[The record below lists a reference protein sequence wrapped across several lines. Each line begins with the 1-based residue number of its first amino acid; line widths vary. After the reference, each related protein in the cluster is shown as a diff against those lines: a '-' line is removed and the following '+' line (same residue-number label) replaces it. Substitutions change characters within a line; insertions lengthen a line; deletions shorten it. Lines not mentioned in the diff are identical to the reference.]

1 MRPDLFWFGGH
12 NTRLVA
18 HGRGFNVLGI
28 TMARKLLIIDAA
40 ALGYDLL
47 ERHGATEIAGL
58 TFQPAETVFPAVTC
72 TVQASFRTAALPE
85 KHGMVGNGLFFRDLR
100 RPMFWEQ
107 SSRLVAG
114 ERIWSGLR
122 GRGGKVGMLFWQQ
135 SLGEDVDVLLS
146 PAPIHKHHGG
156 MIQDCYSR
164 PDWLYRR
171 LCDDLGS
178 PFKLQHYWGPL
189 ASYKA
194 GDWIAQAARCVLA
207 NPDLGLDVCLLY
219 LPTLDYDLQR
229 AGPGGPKA
237 AKALD
242 GLKGQLSWLLET
254 AGEFGCDVIVFGDYA
269 MAEVTARCVLPNLA
283 LREAGLLRTRLV
295 RGMLYPDFH
304 GSRALAVVDHE
315 IAHVYV
321 PDPADVEPVR
331 KTLAALPGVAE
342 VLDAAALARRGVGHG
357 NAGELVI
364 VAEEGTWLAYPWWTE
379 GKEAPDYATHV
390 DIHNKPGYDPC
401 ELFFGWP
408 PMSISRDPGKVRG
421 THGRAGPDRRVA
433 WASTVD
439 LPGPPATLLE
449 LAAAVKAI
457 LDEQA

>member
-1 MRPDLFWFGGH
+1 
-12 NTRLVA
+12 
-18 HGRGFNVLGI
+18 
-28 TMARKLLIIDAA
+28 MARKLLIVEAA

-47 ERHGATEIAGL
+47 ERRGATEIAGL

-72 TVQASFRTAALPE
+72 TVQASFRTAGLPE
-85 KHGMVGNGLFFRDLR
+85 RHGMVSNGLFHRGLG

-114 ERIWSGLR
+114 ERVWSGLR
-122 GRGGKVGMLFWQQ
+122 RRGGRVGMLFWQQ

-164 PDWLYRR
+164 PDSLYTR

-194 GDWIAQAARCVLA
+194 GDWIARAARCALTRHDLA
-207 NPDLGLDVCLLY
+207 LDVCLLY

-229 AGPGGPKA
+229 AGTDGPKA
-237 AKALD
+237 AKALE
-242 GLKGQLSWLLET
+242 GLKGQLGWLLET
-254 AGEFGCDVIVFGDYA
+254 AGETGCEVIVFGDYA
-269 MAEVTARCVLPNLA
+269 MGEVTAPAVLPNLA
-283 LREAGLLRTRLV
+283 LREAGLFRTRSV

-304 GSRALAVVDHE
+304 ASRAVAVVDHE

-321 PDPADVEPVR
+321 PDAADVDRVR
-331 KTLAALPGVAE
+331 ETLAALPGVGE
-342 VLDAAALARRGVGHG
+342 VLDADALARRGLGHA
-357 NAGELVI
+357 NSGELMI
-364 VAEEGTWLAYPWWTE
+364 VAEEGAWLAYPWWT
-379 GKEAPDYATHV
+379 GAKEAPEYAAHV
-390 DIHNKPGYDPC
+390 DIHNKPGFDPC

-408 PMSISRDPGKVRG
+408 PMTVSRDTGKLRG
-421 THGRAGPDRRVA
+421 THGRAGAARRIA
-433 WASTVD
+433 WASTAD
-439 LPGPPATLLE
+439 LPGEPATLLE
-449 LAAAVKAI
+449 LAAATKAL